1 MMPPISHS
9 SVPLEAAASAPLTGV
24 RVLDFSRLLPGPYC
38 SQILADLGAEVI
50 RIDDA
55 TRTDGGDLMRE
66 EANLEGFG
74 GGRFF
79 DLVNRGKKSIALN
92 LRDPRAVE
100 IVKRLVVDV
109 DIVLEGFRPGV
120 MQRLGVGYET
130 LAALRP
136 SLVFCALSGYG
147 QTGPF
152 RDKAGHDLNYLAL
165 SGALHHNREHDSGP
179 AIGAIQTADLAGGAL
194 TAATAILAAL
204 LDSKLNGRGRFL
216 DVAMADGALA
226 LNVYAL
232 SLLNQRG
239 IEPAAGAELI
249 TGGAA
254 CYQVYAT
261 QDQRYLA
268 VGALEQK
275 FWLRF
280 CQILDRPD
288 LSDRGH
294 CCGQEGRAVIADVA
308 AMIAKK
314 TLAQWREIFKDED
327 CCVSPVMTLG
337 ESLQYGPS
345 VGRSTIA
352 LNSEAQ
358 PALPFPVPM
367 AASPPS
373 VASSPAIGAD
383 TEPLLLAK
391 GYTTAEIADLIAEG
405 VVVSYRPVSESSRRR

>member
-1 MMPPISHS
+1 MS
-9 SVPLEAAASAPLTGV
+9 SSPSSSAPPAADGPLPLAAV

-50 RIDDA
+50 RVDDA
-55 TRTDGGDLMRE
+55 TRPDGGDLMRE
-66 EANLEGFG
+66 EADLEGFG

-100 IVKRLVVDV
+100 IVKRLVVGV

-120 MQRLGVGYET
+120 MQRLGVGYEA
-130 LAALRP
+130 LATVKP

-147 QTGPF
+147 QTGPY

-165 SGALHHNREHDSGP
+165 SGVLHHNRAHDSGP
-179 AIGAIQTADLAGGAL
+179 AIGTVQAADLAGGAL
-194 TAATAILAAL
+194 SAATAILAAL
-204 LDSKLNGRGRFL
+204 LDAKLNGRGRFL

-232 SLLNQRG
+232 GLLNQRRV
-239 IEPAAGAELI
+239 EPAPGAELI

-268 VGALEQK
+268 VGALELK
-275 FWLRF
+275 FWQRF
-280 CQILDRPD
+280 CEILNRTD

-294 CCGQEGRAVIADVA
+294 CCGQEGRAVIAEVA
-308 AMIAKK
+308 SAIKKK

-327 CCVSPVMTLG
+327 CCVSPVMTLK
-337 ESLQYGPS
+337 ESLQAGPS
-345 VGRSTIA
+345 VCRGA
-352 LNSEAQ
+352 VMFNSRAQ

-367 AASPPS
+367 AAAPTA
-373 VASSPAIGAD
+373 VAASPAIGAD
-383 TEPLLLAK
+383 TESLLLAS
-391 GYTTAEIADLIAEG
+391 GYTADEIADLIAEG
-405 VVVSYRPVSESSRRR
+405 VVVSHREGV

>member
-1 MMPPISHS
+1 MSSSPPS
-9 SVPLEAAASAPLTGV
+9 SAPPAADGPLPLAAV

-50 RIDDA
+50 RVDDA
-55 TRTDGGDLMRE
+55 TRPDGGDLMRE
-66 EANLEGFG
+66 EADLEGFG
-74 GGRFF
+74 SGRFF
-79 DLVNRGKKSIALN
+79 DLVNRGKKSLALN

-100 IVKRLVVDV
+100 IVKRLVVGV

-120 MQRLGVGYET
+120 MQRLGVGYEA
-130 LAALRP
+130 LATVKP

-147 QTGPF
+147 QTGPY

-165 SGALHHNREHDSGP
+165 SGVLHHNRAHDSGP
-179 AIGAIQTADLAGGAL
+179 AIGTVQAADLAGGAL
-194 TAATAILAAL
+194 SAATAILAAL
-204 LDSKLNGRGRFL
+204 LDAKLNGRGRFL

-232 SLLNQRG
+232 GLLNQRRV
-239 IEPAAGAELI
+239 EPAPGAELI

-268 VGALEQK
+268 VGALELK
-275 FWLRF
+275 FWQRF
-280 CQILDRPD
+280 CEILNRTD

-294 CCGQEGRAVIADVA
+294 CCGQEGRAVIAEVA
-308 AMIAKK
+308 SAIKKK

-327 CCVSPVMTLG
+327 CCVSPVMTLK
-337 ESLQYGPS
+337 ESLQAGPS
-345 VGRSTIA
+345 VCRGA
-352 LNSEAQ
+352 VMFNSHAQ

-367 AASPPS
+367 AAAPTA
-373 VASSPAIGAD
+373 VAASPAIGAD
-383 TEPLLLAK
+383 TESLLLAS
-391 GYTTAEIADLIAEG
+391 GYTAAEIADLIAEG
-405 VVVSYRPVSESSRRR
+405 VVVSHREGV

>member
-1 MMPPISHS
+1 MSSSPPS
-9 SVPLEAAASAPLTGV
+9 SAPPAADGPLPLAAV

-50 RIDDA
+50 RVDDA
-55 TRTDGGDLMRE
+55 TRPDGGDLMRE
-66 EANLEGFG
+66 EADLEGFG

-100 IVKRLVVDV
+100 IVKRLVVGV

-120 MQRLGVGYET
+120 MQRLGVGYEA
-130 LAALRP
+130 LATVKP

-147 QTGPF
+147 QTGPY

-165 SGALHHNREHDSGP
+165 SGVLHHNRAHDSGP
-179 AIGAIQTADLAGGAL
+179 AIGTVQAADLAGGAL
-194 TAATAILAAL
+194 SAATAILAAL
-204 LDSKLNGRGRFL
+204 LDAKLNGRGRFL

-232 SLLNQRG
+232 GLLNQRRV
-239 IEPAAGAELI
+239 EPAPGAELI

-268 VGALEQK
+268 VGALELK
-275 FWLRF
+275 FWQRF
-280 CQILDRPD
+280 CEILNRTD

-294 CCGQEGRAVIADVA
+294 CCGQEGRAVIAEVA
-308 AMIAKK
+308 SAIKK
-314 TLAQWREIFKDED
+314 KPLAQWREIFKDED
-327 CCVSPVMTLG
+327 CCVSPVMTLK
-337 ESLQYGPS
+337 ESLQAGPS
-345 VGRSTIA
+345 VCRGAVMFDSH
-352 LNSEAQ
+352 AQ

-367 AASPPS
+367 AAAPTA
-373 VASSPAIGAD
+373 VAASPAIGAD
-383 TEPLLLAK
+383 TESLLLAS
-391 GYTTAEIADLIAEG
+391 GYTAAEIADLIAEG
-405 VVVSYRPVSESSRRR
+405 VVVSHREGV

>member
-1 MMPPISHS
+1 MS
-9 SVPLEAAASAPLTGV
+9 STSQSLALPATSGPLPLVAV

-55 TRTDGGDLMRE
+55 TRPDGGDLMRE
-66 EANLEGFG
+66 EADLEGFG

-79 DLVNRGKKSIALN
+79 DLINRGKKSIALN

-100 IVKRLVVDV
+100 IVKRLVVDA

-120 MQRLGVGYET
+120 MQRLGVGY
-130 LAALRP
+130 AALATVKP
-136 SLVFCALSGYG
+136 SLVYCALSGYG
-147 QTGPF
+147 QTGPY

-165 SGALHHNREHDSGP
+165 SGGLHHNRAHDSGP
-179 AIGAIQTADLAGGAL
+179 AIGTVQTADLAGGAL
-194 TAATAILAAL
+194 SAATAILAAL
-204 LDSKLNGRGRFL
+204 LDAKLNGRGRFL

-232 SLLNQRG
+232 SLLNQRRE
-239 IEPAAGAELI
+239 EPASGAELI

-275 FWLRF
+275 FWQRF
-280 CQILDRPD
+280 CEILNRPD

-294 CCGQEGRAVIADVA
+294 RCGQAGRAVIADVA
-308 AMIAKK
+308 ATIAKK
-314 TLAQWREIFKDED
+314 TLTEWCEIFKDED
-327 CCVSPVMTLG
+327 CCVSPVMTLE
-337 ESLQYGPS
+337 ESLQHGPS
-345 VGRSTIA
+345 VRRGAVA
-352 LNSEAQ
+352 LDSHAQ
-358 PALPFPVPM
+358 PVLPFPVQM
-367 AASPPS
+367 AAAPIA
-373 VASSPAIGAD
+373 VAASPAIGAD
-383 TEPLLLAK
+383 TESLLSAA
-391 GYTTAEIADLIAEG
+391 GYAADEISELMAEG
-405 VVVSYRPVSESSRRR
+405 VVLSHRPASEPSR

>member
-1 MMPPISHS
+1 MS
-9 SVPLEAAASAPLTGV
+9 STSQSLALPATSGPLPLTAV

-55 TRTDGGDLMRE
+55 TRPDGGDLMRE
-66 EANLEGFG
+66 EADLEGFG

-79 DLVNRGKKSIALN
+79 DLINRGKKSIALN

-100 IVKRLVVDV
+100 IVKRLVVDA

-120 MQRLGVGYET
+120 MQRLGVGYEA
-130 LAALRP
+130 LATVKP
-136 SLVFCALSGYG
+136 SLVYCALSGYG
-147 QTGPF
+147 QTGPY

-165 SGALHHNREHDSGP
+165 SGGLHHNRAHDSGP
-179 AIGAIQTADLAGGAL
+179 AIGTVQTADIAGGAL
-194 TAATAILAAL
+194 SAATAILAAL
-204 LDSKLNGRGRFL
+204 LDAKLNGRGRFL

-232 SLLNQRG
+232 SLLNQRRE
-239 IEPAAGAELI
+239 EPASGAELI

-275 FWLRF
+275 FWQRF
-280 CQILDRPD
+280 CEILNRPD

-294 CCGQEGRAVIADVA
+294 RCGQAGRAVIADVA
-308 AMIAKK
+308 ATIAKK
-314 TLAQWREIFKDED
+314 TLTEWCEIFKNED
-327 CCVSPVMTLG
+327 CCVSPVMTLE
-337 ESLQYGPS
+337 ESLQHGPS
-345 VGRSTIA
+345 VRRGAVA
-352 LNSEAQ
+352 LDSHAQ
-358 PALPFPVPM
+358 PVLPFPVQM
-367 AASPPS
+367 AAAPIA
-373 VASSPAIGAD
+373 VAASPAIGAD
-383 TEPLLLAK
+383 TESLLSAV
-391 GYTTAEIADLIAEG
+391 GYAADEISELMAEG
-405 VVVSYRPVSESSRRR
+405 VVLSHRPASESPR

>member
-1 MMPPISHS
+1 MSSSPPS
-9 SVPLEAAASAPLTGV
+9 SAPPAADGPLPLAAV

-50 RIDDA
+50 RVDDA
-55 TRTDGGDLMRE
+55 TRPDGGDLMRE
-66 EANLEGFG
+66 EADLEGFG

-109 DIVLEGFRPGV
+109 DVVLEGFRPGV
-120 MQRLGVGYET
+120 MQRLGVGYEA
-130 LAALRP
+130 LATVKP

-147 QTGPF
+147 QTGPY

-165 SGALHHNREHDSGP
+165 SGVLHHNRAHDSGP
-179 AIGAIQTADLAGGAL
+179 AIGTVQAADLAGGAL
-194 TAATAILAAL
+194 SAATAILAAL
-204 LDSKLNGRGRFL
+204 LDAKLNGRGRFL

-232 SLLNQRG
+232 SLLNQRRV
-239 IEPAAGAELI
+239 EPAPGAELI

-254 CYQVYAT
+254 CYQVYVT

-275 FWLRF
+275 FWQRF
-280 CQILDRPD
+280 CEILNRTD

-294 CCGQEGRAVIADVA
+294 CCGQEGRAVIAEVA
-308 AMIAKK
+308 SAIKKK
-314 TLAQWREIFKDED
+314 TLAQWREIFEDED
-327 CCVSPVMTLG
+327 CCVSPVMTLK
-337 ESLQYGPS
+337 ESLQAGPS
-345 VGRSTIA
+345 VCRGA
-352 LNSEAQ
+352 VMFNSHAQ

-367 AASPPS
+367 AAAPTA
-373 VASSPAIGAD
+373 VAASPAIGAD
-383 TEPLLLAK
+383 TESLLLAS
-391 GYTTAEIADLIAEG
+391 GYTADEIADLIAEG
-405 VVVSYRPVSESSRRR
+405 VVVSHREGV

>member
-1 MMPPISHS
+1 MPPTPQSL
-9 SVPLEAAASAPLTGV
+9 VPPAANGPLALSTV

-55 TRTDGGDLMRE
+55 TRSDGGDLMRE
-66 EANLEGFG
+66 EADLEGFG

-79 DLVNRGKKSIALN
+79 ELINRGKKSIALN
-92 LRDPRAVE
+92 LRDPRAAE

-109 DIVLEGFRPGV
+109 DIVIEGFRPGV
-120 MQRLGVGYET
+120 MQRLGVGYEA
-130 LAALRP
+130 LAAVKP

-147 QTGPF
+147 QSGPY
-152 RDKAGHDLNYLAL
+152 RDQAGHDLNYLAL
-165 SGALHHNREHDSGP
+165 SGALHHNRQYTGGP

-194 TAATAILAAL
+194 TAASAILAAL

-239 IEPAAGAELI
+239 REPAAGAELI

-261 QDQRYLA
+261 HDQRHLA

-280 CQILDRPD
+280 CQVIQRPD

-294 CCGQEGRAVIADVA
+294 RCGQDGRAVIAEVA
-308 AMIAKK
+308 ETIAKK
-314 TLAQWREIFKDED
+314 TLAQWCEIFKDED
-327 CCVSPVMTLG
+327 CCVSPVMTLE
-337 ESLQYGPS
+337 ESLQQGPS
-345 VGRSTIA
+345 VSRGTVA
-352 LNSEAQ
+352 LNSHAQ
-358 PALPFPVPM
+358 PVIPFPVPM
-367 AASPPS
+367 AASPL
-373 VASSPAIGAD
+373 AIAESPAIGAD
-383 TEPLLLAK
+383 TESLLSAT
-391 GYTTAEIADLIAEG
+391 GYTAAEISDLMAAG
-405 VVVSYRPVSESSRRR
+405 VVVGHRAATKSLRE

>member
-1 MMPPISHS
+1 MSSSPPS
-9 SVPLEAAASAPLTGV
+9 SAPPAADGPLPLAAV

-50 RIDDA
+50 RVDDA
-55 TRTDGGDLMRE
+55 TRPDGGDLMRE
-66 EANLEGFG
+66 EADLEGFG

-109 DIVLEGFRPGV
+109 DVVLEGFRPGV
-120 MQRLGVGYET
+120 MQRLGVGYEA
-130 LAALRP
+130 LATVKP
-136 SLVFCALSGYG
+136 NLVYCALSGYG
-147 QTGPF
+147 QTGPY

-165 SGALHHNREHDSGP
+165 SGALHHNRARDGGP
-179 AIGAIQTADLAGGAL
+179 AIGTVQTADLAGGAL
-194 TAATAILAAL
+194 SAATAILAAL
-204 LDSKLNGRGRFL
+204 LDAKLNDRGRFL

-232 SLLNQRG
+232 SLLTQRRV
-239 IEPAAGAELI
+239 EPAAGAELI

-275 FWLRF
+275 FWHRF
-280 CQILDRPD
+280 CEILNRPD

-308 AMIAKK
+308 ATIAKK
-314 TLAQWREIFKDED
+314 TLVQWREIFKDED
-327 CCVSPVMTLG
+327 CCVSPVMTLE
-337 ESLQYGPS
+337 ESLQHGPS
-345 VGRSTIA
+345 VRRGAVA
-352 LNSEAQ
+352 LDSHAQ
-358 PALPFPVPM
+358 PVLPFPVQM
-367 AASPPS
+367 AAAPIA
-373 VASSPAIGAD
+373 VAASPAIGAD
-383 TEPLLLAK
+383 TESLLSAA
-391 GYTTAEIADLIAEG
+391 GYTAAEITDWIAEG
-405 VVVSYRPVSESSRRR
+405 VVVSDRRASESSR

>member
-1 MMPPISHS
+1 MPSTSHS
-9 SVPLEAAASAPLTGV
+9 LAPPAADGPLPLAAV

-50 RIDDA
+50 RVDDA
-55 TRTDGGDLMRE
+55 TRPDGGDLMRE
-66 EANLEGFG
+66 EADLEGFG

-120 MQRLGVGYET
+120 MQRLGVGYEA
-130 LAALRP
+130 LAAVKP

-147 QTGPF
+147 QTGPY
-152 RDKAGHDLNYLAL
+152 RDQAGHDLNYLAL
-165 SGALHHNREHDSGP
+165 SGALHHNRAHDSGP

-194 TAATAILAAL
+194 SAATAILAAL
-204 LDSKLNGRGRFL
+204 LDAKLNGRGRFL

-239 IEPAAGAELI
+239 LEPAAGAELI

-261 QDQRYLA
+261 QDQRHLA

-280 CQILDRPD
+280 CEILGRPE

-294 CCGQEGRAVIADVA
+294 RCGQEGRAVIAEVA

-314 TLAQWREIFKDED
+314 TLAQWREIFKNED
-327 CCVSPVMTLG
+327 CCVSPVMTLQ
-337 ESLQYGPS
+337 ESLEQGPS
-345 VGRSTIA
+345 AGRGAVA
-352 LNSEAQ
+352 LNSQAQ
-358 PALPFPVPM
+358 PVLPFPVPM
-367 AASPPS
+367 AASLPA
-373 VASSPAIGAD
+373 VAASPAIGA
-383 TEPLLLAK
+383 ESASLLSAA
-391 GYTTAEIADLIAEG
+391 GYTASEIAEFMAQG
-405 VVVSYRPVSESSRRR
+405 VVRHQAASESSR

>member
-1 MMPPISHS
+1 MS
-9 SVPLEAAASAPLTGV
+9 STSQSLALPATSGPLPLVAV

-55 TRTDGGDLMRE
+55 TRPDGGDLMRE
-66 EANLEGFG
+66 EADLEGFG

-79 DLVNRGKKSIALN
+79 DLINRGKKSIALN

-100 IVKRLVVDV
+100 IVKRLVVDA

-120 MQRLGVGYET
+120 MQRLGVGY
-130 LAALRP
+130 AALATVKP
-136 SLVFCALSGYG
+136 SLVYCALSGYG
-147 QTGPF
+147 QTGPY

-165 SGALHHNREHDSGP
+165 SGGLHHNRAHDSGP
-179 AIGAIQTADLAGGAL
+179 AIGTVQTADLAGGAL
-194 TAATAILAAL
+194 SAATAILAAL
-204 LDSKLNGRGRFL
+204 LDAKLNGRGRFL

-232 SLLNQRG
+232 SLLNQRRE
-239 IEPAAGAELI
+239 EPASGAELI

-275 FWLRF
+275 FWQRF
-280 CQILDRPD
+280 CEILNRPD

-294 CCGQEGRAVIADVA
+294 RCGQAGRAVIADVA
-308 AMIAKK
+308 ATIAKK
-314 TLAQWREIFKDED
+314 TLTEWCEIFKDED
-327 CCVSPVMTLG
+327 CCVSPVMTLE
-337 ESLQYGPS
+337 ESLQHGPS
-345 VGRSTIA
+345 VRRGAVA
-352 LNSEAQ
+352 L
-358 PALPFPVPM
+358 
-367 AASPPS
+367 
-373 VASSPAIGAD
+373 
-383 TEPLLLAK
+383 
-391 GYTTAEIADLIAEG
+391 
-405 VVVSYRPVSESSRRR
+405 

>member
-1 MMPPISHS
+1 MS
-9 SVPLEAAASAPLTGV
+9 STSQSLALPATNGPLPLVAV

-38 SQILADLGAEVI
+38 SQILTDLGAEVI

-55 TRTDGGDLMRE
+55 TRPDGGDLMRE
-66 EANLEGFG
+66 EADLEGFG

-100 IVKRLVVDV
+100 IVKRLVVDA

-120 MQRLGVGYET
+120 MQRLGVGYEA
-130 LAALRP
+130 LATVKP
-136 SLVFCALSGYG
+136 SLVYCALSGYG
-147 QTGPF
+147 QTGPY

-165 SGALHHNREHDSGP
+165 SGGLHHNRAQDGRL
-179 AIGAIQTADLAGGAL
+179 AIGTVQTADLAGGAL
-194 TAATAILAAL
+194 SAATAILAAL
-204 LDSKLNGRGRFL
+204 LDAKLNGRGRFL
-216 DVAMADGALA
+216 DVSMADGALA

-232 SLLNQRG
+232 SLLNQRRV
-239 IEPAAGAELI
+239 EPAAGAELI

-275 FWLRF
+275 FWQRF
-280 CQILDRPD
+280 CEILNRPD

-314 TLAQWREIFKDED
+314 TLAEWREIFKDED
-327 CCVSPVMTLG
+327 CCVSPVMTLE
-337 ESLQYGPS
+337 ESLQHGPS
-345 VGRSTIA
+345 VRRGAVA
-352 LNSEAQ
+352 LDSHAQ
-358 PALPFPVPM
+358 PALPFPVQM
-367 AASPPS
+367 AAAPIA
-373 VASSPAIGAD
+373 VAASPAIGAD
-383 TEPLLLAK
+383 TESLLSAA
-391 GYTTAEIADLIAEG
+391 GYTAAEITDWIAEG
-405 VVVSYRPVSESSRRR
+405 VVVSDRRASESSR